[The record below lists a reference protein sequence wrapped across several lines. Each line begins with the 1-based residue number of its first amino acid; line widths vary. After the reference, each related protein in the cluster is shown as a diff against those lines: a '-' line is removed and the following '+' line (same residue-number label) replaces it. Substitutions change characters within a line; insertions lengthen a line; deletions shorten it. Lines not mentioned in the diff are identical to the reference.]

1 MSVYLEMAIKKRKTS
16 KSWVQLLNQ
25 NSLKIILGLL
35 ATSSFAIAFG
45 QEKIQQFVSLPSSS
59 NSACLDQFYRSEP
72 PILVNEK
79 LKIDS
84 YPLCYNGFNL

>member
-25 NSLKIILGLL
+25 NSLKIILGLV

-45 QEKIQQFVSLPSSS
+45 QEKS
-59 NSACLDQFYRSEP
+59 N
-72 PILVNEK
+72 
-79 LKIDS
+79 
-84 YPLCYNGFNL
+84 NLFHCHRHQIRPV